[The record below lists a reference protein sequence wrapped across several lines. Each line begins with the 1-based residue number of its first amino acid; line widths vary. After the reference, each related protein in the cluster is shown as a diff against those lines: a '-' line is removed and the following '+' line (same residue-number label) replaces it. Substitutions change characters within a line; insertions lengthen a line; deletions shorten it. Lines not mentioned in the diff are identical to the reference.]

1 MYTNAE
7 QFVLPIVRATIG
19 QALGRPATADESA
32 QWLHAPK
39 ACFVTL
45 NKMNGELRGC
55 IGSLRAQR
63 SLLADLKAN
72 ALAAAFHDPRF
83 EPLTDGE
90 FDCTRIEVSLISAI
104 ETVYFVNEQDA
115 LNQLRPAIDGIIFE
129 YQNQQSTFLPQMWE
143 SLPTPQL
150 FMAQLKRKAGFSPS
164 FWVEGVR
171 LSRYTVYR
179 LNESE
184 RKENLLL

>member
-7 QFVLPIVRATIG
+7 RIVLPIARIAIG
-19 QALGRPATADESA
+19 QALGRQATADEA
-32 QWLHAPK
+32 APWLHEPG

-45 NKMNGELRGC
+45 KINDELRGC
-55 IGSLRAQR
+55 IGSLTAQR
-63 SLLADLKAN
+63 PLLADLKAN

-83 EPLTDGE
+83 EPLTGEE
-90 FDCTRIEVSLISAI
+90 FDNTRIEVSLLSAI
-104 ETVYFVNEQDA
+104 EPICFVNEQDA

-129 YQNQQSTFLPQMWE
+129 YQNQRSTFLPQMWE

-150 FMAQLKRKAGFSPS
+150 FMAQLKHKAGLPPS

-171 LSRYTVYR
+171 LSRYTVFR
-179 LNESE
+179 LHESE
-184 RKENLLL
+184 RKENLFL

>member
-7 QFVLPIVRATIG
+7 RIVLPIARITIG
-19 QALGRPATADESA
+19 QALGRQATADEA
-32 QWLHAPK
+32 APWLHELG

-45 NKMNGELRGC
+45 KMNGDLRGC
-55 IGSLRAQR
+55 IGSLKAQR
-63 SLLADLKAN
+63 PLLADLKAN

-90 FDCTRIEVSLISAI
+90 FDNTRIEVSLLSAI
-104 ETVYFVNEQDA
+104 EPICFVSEQDA
-115 LNQLRPAIDGIIFE
+115 LNQLRPEIDGIIFE
-129 YQNQQSTFLPQMWE
+129 YQNQRSTFLPQMWE

-150 FMAQLKRKAGFSPS
+150 FMAQLKRKAGLSPT

-171 LSRYTVYR
+171 LLRYTVYR
-179 LNESE
+179 LDESE

>member
-7 QFVLPIVRATIG
+7 QFVLPIARATIG
-19 QALGRPATADESA
+19 QALGRQATADESA
-32 QWLHAPK
+32 LWLHEPK

-45 NKMNGELRGC
+45 KMNGELRGC
-55 IGSLRAQR
+55 IGSLKAQR
-63 SLLADLKAN
+63 SLLTDLKAN

-83 EPLTDGE
+83 EPLTDDE
-90 FDCTRIEVSLISAI
+90 FNYTRIEVSLISAI
-104 ETVYFVNEQDA
+104 EPIYFVNEQDA

-129 YQNQQSTFLPQMWE
+129 YQNQRSTFLPQMWE

-150 FMAQLKRKAGFSPS
+150 FMAQLKRKAGLPLS
-164 FWVEGVR
+164 FWAEGVS
-171 LSRYTVYR
+171 LLRYTVFR
-179 LNESE
+179 FHESE

>member
-7 QFVLPIVRATIG
+7 QIILPIARATIG

-32 QWLHAPK
+32 PWLHELR

-45 NKMNGELRGC
+45 KMNGGLRGC
-55 IGSLRAQR
+55 IGSLKAQR
-63 SLLADLKAN
+63 SLLTDLKAN

-83 EPLTDGE
+83 EPLTGEE
-90 FDCTRIEVSLISAI
+90 FDNTRIEVSLLSAI
-104 ETVYFVNEQDA
+104 EPMCFTSEQDA

-129 YQNQQSTFLPQMWE
+129 YQNKRSTFLPQMWE
-143 SLPTPQL
+143 NLPTPQL
-150 FMAQLKRKAGFSPS
+150 FMALLKRKAGLSPY
-164 FWVEGVR
+164 FWADGVR
-171 LSRYTVYR
+171 LSRYTVFK

>member
-7 QFVLPIVRATIG
+7 QIVLPIARATIG
-19 QALGRPATADESA
+19 QALGRQTTADESA
-32 QWLHAPK
+32 PWLYEPR

-45 NKMNGELRGC
+45 KMNGELRGC
-55 IGSLRAQR
+55 IGSLKAQR
-63 SLLADLKAN
+63 SLLTDLKAN

-83 EPLTDGE
+83 EPLTNGE
-90 FDCTRIEVSLISAI
+90 FDYTRIEISLISVI
-104 ETVYFVNEQDA
+104 EPIYFVNEQDA

-129 YQNQQSTFLPQMWE
+129 YQNQSSTFLPQMWE

-150 FMAQLKRKAGFSPS
+150 FMAQLKHKAGLPPS

-171 LSRYTVYR
+171 LSRYTVFR
-179 LNESE
+179 FHESE
-184 RKENLLL
+184 RKENLFL

>member
-7 QFVLPIVRATIG
+7 QFVIPIARATIG
-19 QALGRPATADESA
+19 QALGRQVTADESA
-32 QWLHAPK
+32 PWLHEPR

-45 NKMNGELRGC
+45 KMNGELRGC
-55 IGSLRAQR
+55 IGSLKAQR
-63 SLLADLKAN
+63 SLLTDLKAN

-83 EPLTDGE
+83 EPLTDDE
-90 FDCTRIEVSLISAI
+90 FNYTRIEVSLISAI
-104 ETVYFVNEQDA
+104 EPIYFVNEQDV

-129 YQNQQSTFLPQMWE
+129 YQNQHSTFLPQMWE

-150 FMAQLKRKAGFSPS
+150 FMAQLKRKAGLSSS

-171 LSRYTVYR
+171 LSRYTVFR

-184 RKENLLL
+184 HKESLLL

>member
-7 QFVLPIVRATIG
+7 QIVLPIARATIG
-19 QALGRPATADESA
+19 QALGRQAMADESA
-32 QWLHAPK
+32 PWLHQPR

-45 NKMNGELRGC
+45 KMNGELRGC
-55 IGSLRAQR
+55 IGSLKAQR
-63 SLLADLKAN
+63 SLLTDLKAN

-83 EPLTDGE
+83 EPLTDDE
-90 FDCTRIEVSLISAI
+90 FDYTRIEVSLISVI
-104 ETVYFVNEQDA
+104 EPIYFVNEQDA

-129 YQNQQSTFLPQMWE
+129 YQSQHSTFLPQMWE
-143 SLPTPQL
+143 SLPTAQL
-150 FMAQLKRKAGFSPS
+150 FMAQLKRKAGLSPS

-184 RKENLLL
+184 RKEKLLL